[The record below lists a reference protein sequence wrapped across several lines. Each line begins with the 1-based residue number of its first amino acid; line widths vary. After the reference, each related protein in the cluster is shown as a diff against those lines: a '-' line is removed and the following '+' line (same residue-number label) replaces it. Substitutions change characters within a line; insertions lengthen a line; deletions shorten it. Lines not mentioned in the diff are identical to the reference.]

1 MAEFTLEI
9 THVPG
14 ADNVVAD
21 SLSRPPGVA
30 ARPKA
35 AAAVVPPA
43 STGPLSWK
51 EVAADQA
58 TCPEIKVVL
67 LSSSLQL
74 QQVTIQ
80 SAEVWWDLSTDSIRP
95 LIPSRHHRA
104 VFEHVR
110 SLSHAGTLAT
120 TRLVS
125 SHFLWPGLASDIKE
139 WCRECTACQRA
150 KVTSQLA
157 TLVEK
162 MEILQQR
169 FSHVHVDLVGPL
181 PTPCA
186 GHWYLLTIIDRS
198 SRWLAAETVL
208 EAFITSWVARFGV
221 VQPVTSDAIH
231 MGHVDQLV

>member
-30 ARPKA
+30 ARPKV

-150 KVTSQLA
+150 KVTS
-157 TLVEK
+157 
-162 MEILQQR
+162 
-169 FSHVHVDLVGPL
+169 VDLVGPI

-221 VQPVTSDAIH
+221 VQRVTSDAIH
-231 MGHVDQLV
+231 MRHVDQLV